1 MNELD
6 DSELWMSTDSESDE
20 IEDYESIS
28 EDATSFTMDMRP
40 QEMVTKTV
48 GGEGGVSGGAVVNVN
63 TNLRAE
69 RSVEKVTTHAAKV
82 VGNNPCDEWSNY
94 PLAQWS
100 LQENESQ
107 QNGIMT
113 LFRACVLLTRDTEE
127 DFELLPDV
135 QVTPDLKTRLG
146 SLMAFRRSDDPII
159 LAPASEP
166 LNALANDLVQK
177 RWNLGQV
184 DLSNIFYPSR
194 KFGASLV
201 VYSSRPNMEF
211 DFTDDEFD
219 ELDVFQVQNHAVDN
233 PKTTYEERDVEK
245 EWKSLELDLQC
256 LDVLDLLI
264 DKKRRWDNTEG
275 DEETPLL
282 EDYKKKTIASR
293 RDYRDRVAPTALHI
307 LAKSKRDFSRAPKNL
322 QTNLVGYLLEC
333 RGGTCDELGPQ
344 HRGKEDLFLLVAIN
358 YNNDDFIDCVERY
371 LGDKFSDLLHV
382 QDGEGKNLLHHLF
395 TWDSTKAIRDKKA
408 LLVPR
413 LSSKAKPQTIA
424 TADNI
429 GNTPV
434 HYAMDCRI
442 CLDRSDEYFKAV
454 KVMFEAGDVVIKKE
468 QRPLFNERGESPV
481 MFGRKIHQK
490 FQRDYSARKMAKKE
504 AQITALRSKL
514 LLNYEDT
521 ATPPEPETTIDSRP
535 KQPMGPPP
543 ADMYIN
549 PTSRDPG
556 MNLCFDAKGQKD
568 AKSIVHLLS
577 RMSAG
582 GFNDTLAYVH
592 LPTVSH
598 SSINAPSGRNANA
611 AQRGSLAE
619 NPSPGRTEL
628 VKVFDKL
635 YELKVKK
642 ILRLHV
648 EDRHSP
654 SHTDAS
660 IEIALQGRESFL
672 NEGGTGGREPIA
684 VETWDWRK
692 PDLSTE
698 VIAFAAP
705 TVENVHLYWSGNQ
718 AVLRAW
724 DCDEGI
730 PRLYVTTERR
740 LKRVTVHAAPG
751 LETRDRMLAM
761 LNRFKQEVQRKTGG
775 GVAVKTVIR
784 MEGLMANMDTVED
797 TSGPVSDEAA
807 EKQHVWVDTMD
818 VFRRALSSLP
828 DLKGSKAPRVKLALI
843 DDGINLGNLD
853 DYNGS
858 VTSSGV
864 SYFPGGPWHCS
875 STGHGTILANMIVRV
890 NPWVELHVVRVQD
903 GPSRNGGRNIFA
915 GSAAKALR
923 YAIDKKV
930 DIISMS
936 WTIKNAMTGGHTS
949 PMGSD
954 SRNGSFSEKPSM
966 EQRDIQALGDA
977 IDDAAKAGILMFCS
991 ASDDIQAGAMD
1002 TLPYQKQPGYIFRI
1016 GAATYLGQRDGHT
1029 EDVKRIDY
1037 FFPGNQVAEAKNPR
1051 SSEPV
1056 KYHDGSTVGTA
1067 LAAGLA
1073 SLLIYCAR
1081 ITEHRLAEKKGQ
1093 ENSRMASTCVGLA
1106 DALRL
1111 QKNMKQALDNIKSS
1125 QWTDAKY
1132 LPVWAIFKPKADD
1145 MEKAKDEDKWVIL
1158 ERLVVQLGVGIN

>member
-1 MNELD
+1 
-6 DSELWMSTDSESDE
+6 MSW
-20 IEDYESIS
+20 
-28 EDATSFTMDMRP
+28 
-40 QEMVTKTV
+40 
-48 GGEGGVSGGAVVNVN
+48 G
-63 TNLRAE
+63 
-69 RSVEKVTTHAAKV
+69 
-82 VGNNPCDEWSNY
+82 
-94 PLAQWS
+94 
-100 LQENESQ
+100 
-107 QNGIMT
+107 
-113 LFRACVLLTRDTEE
+113 
-127 DFELLPDV
+127 
-135 QVTPDLKTRLG
+135 
-146 SLMAFRRSDDPII
+146 
-159 LAPASEP
+159 
-166 LNALANDLVQK
+166 
-177 RWNLGQV
+177 
-184 DLSNIFYPSR
+184 LS
-194 KFGASLV
+194 
-201 VYSSRPNMEF
+201 
-211 DFTDDEFD
+211 
-219 ELDVFQVQNHAVDN
+219 
-233 PKTTYEERDVEK
+233 
-245 EWKSLELDLQC
+245 
-256 LDVLDLLI
+256 
-264 DKKRRWDNTEG
+264 TEG
-275 DEETPLL
+275 
-282 EDYKKKTIASR
+282 KKTFFFWWPSTTTTTTSST
-293 RDYRDRVAPTALHI
+293 VL
-307 LAKSKRDFSRAPKNL
+307 
-322 QTNLVGYLLEC
+322 
-333 RGGTCDELGPQ
+333 
-344 HRGKEDLFLLVAIN
+344 
-358 YNNDDFIDCVERY
+358 
-371 LGDKFSDLLHV
+371 SDVWETISQICYV

-434 HYAMDCRI
+434 HYAMDCRM
-442 CLDRSDEYFKAV
+442 CSDRSDEYFKAV
-454 KVMFEAGDVVIKKE
+454 KAMFEAGDAVIKKE
-468 QRPLFNERGESPV
+468 QRRLFNERGESPV

-504 AQITALRSKL
+504 AQITALRSKGL
-514 LLNYEDT
+514 MNFENA
-521 ATPPEPETTIDSRP
+521 ATPPGPETTALDSRP

-543 ADMYIN
+543 ADMYVN

-556 MNLCFDAKGQKD
+556 MVGIVKVPSLPLGRTTATSDGIVKEPMMKGPKAGTASIQPSISRSNTAGHASDRPQTPIGLQSSTPTDGRSRANMKRPRDVGTEKTVNMSTFEAKLRGWSALNEFITTHYIRTRSDMEARDLIFRGNISDLDKNLCFDAKGQKD

-592 LPTVSH
+592 LPT
-598 SSINAPSGRNANA
+598 
-611 AQRGSLAE
+611 
-619 NPSPGRTEL
+619 L

-635 YELKVKK
+635 HELKVKK
-642 ILRLHV
+642 ILRLYV
-648 EDRHSP
+648 EDRHPP

-672 NEGGTGGREPIA
+672 KDGGTVGREPIA

-730 PRLYVTTERR
+730 PRLYVTMERR

-797 TSGPVSDEAA
+797 ASGPVSDEAA
-807 EKQHVWVDTMD
+807 EKQHFWVDTMD

-903 GPSRNGGRNIFA
+903 GPSRNSGRNIFA
-915 GSAAKALR
+915 GSAAKAIR

-954 SRNGSFSEKPSM
+954 SRNGSFSDKLSM

-1056 KYHDGSTVGTA
+1056 KYHDGSSVGTA

-1145 MEKAKDEDKWVIL
+1145 MEKAKDEDKWMIL
-1158 ERLVVQLGVGIN
+1158 EKLVVQLGVGIN

>member
-1 MNELD
+1 
-6 DSELWMSTDSESDE
+6 
-20 IEDYESIS
+20 
-28 EDATSFTMDMRP
+28 
-40 QEMVTKTV
+40 
-48 GGEGGVSGGAVVNVN
+48 
-63 TNLRAE
+63 
-69 RSVEKVTTHAAKV
+69 
-82 VGNNPCDEWSNY
+82 
-94 PLAQWS
+94 
-100 LQENESQ
+100 
-107 QNGIMT
+107 
-113 LFRACVLLTRDTEE
+113 
-127 DFELLPDV
+127 
-135 QVTPDLKTRLG
+135 
-146 SLMAFRRSDDPII
+146 
-159 LAPASEP
+159 
-166 LNALANDLVQK
+166 
-177 RWNLGQV
+177 
-184 DLSNIFYPSR
+184 
-194 KFGASLV
+194 
-201 VYSSRPNMEF
+201 MEF

-219 ELDVFQVQNHAVDN
+219 ELDVPQVQNHAVDN
-233 PKTTYEERDVEK
+233 PKATYEESDVEK
-245 EWKSLELDLQC
+245 EWKSRELDLQC

-264 DKKRRWDNTEG
+264 DKKRRWDNTAG
-275 DEETPLL
+275 DEETPVL

-307 LAKSKRDFSRAPKNL
+307 LAKSKRGFSRAPKSI
-322 QTNLVGYLLEC
+322 QTDLAGYLLEC
-333 RGGTCDELGPQ
+333 RGGTCNELGPQ
-344 HRGKEDLFLLVAIN
+344 HGGKEDLFLLVAIN
-358 YNNDDFIDCVERY
+358 YNNDDFIDCVERC

-395 TWDSTKAIRDKKA
+395 TWDSTKAVRDKKA

-413 LSSKAKPQTIA
+413 LASKAKAQTVA

-429 GNTPV
+429 GNTPI
-434 HYAMDCRI
+434 HYAMDCRM

-454 KVMFEAGDVVIKKE
+454 RTMFEVGDVVIKKE
-468 QRPLFNERGESPV
+468 QRPLFNDRGESPV

-504 AQITALRSKL
+504 AQITILLSKG
-514 LLNYEDT
+514 LLNFDN
-521 ATPPEPETTIDSRP
+521 AAAPPLPETTVDSRS

-543 ADMYIN
+543 ADMYVN
-549 PTSRDPG
+549 ATSRDPG
-556 MNLCFDAKGQKD
+556 MVGIVKMPSLPVGRTTATPDGIVKEPMMKGSKVGTALTQPSISRSNTAGHASDRPQAPTGFQSSTLTDGRSRANMKRPRDIGTENTVNMSTFEAKLRGWSGLDEFITTHYIRTRSDMEARDLIFRGNISDLDKNLCFDAKGQKY

-598 SSINAPSGRNANA
+598 SSINTPLGRNASA
-611 AQRGSLAE
+611 AQRGSLTE
-619 NPSPGRTEL
+619 NPSPGRIEL

-635 YELKVKK
+635 HELKVKK

-648 EDRHSP
+648 EDRHPP

-672 NEGGTGGREPIA
+672 KDGGTVGREPIA

-775 GVAVKTVIR
+775 GVVVKTVIR

-797 TSGPVSDEAA
+797 ALGPVSDEAA

-818 VFRRALSSLP
+818 IFRRALSSLP

-915 GSAAKALR
+915 GSAAKAIR

-949 PMGSD
+949 PMGND
-954 SRNGSFSEKPSM
+954 SRNGSFSDRPSM
-966 EQRDIQALGDA
+966 EQRDIHALGDA

-1056 KYHDGSTVGTA
+1056 KYHDGSSVGTA

-1081 ITEHRLAEKKGQ
+1081 ITEHRLADKKGQ
-1093 ENSRMASTCVGLA
+1093 GKLSDG
-1106 DALRL
+1106 
-1111 QKNMKQALDNIKSS
+1111 QYSS

-1145 MEKAKDEDKWVIL
+1145 IEKAKDEDKWVIL
-1158 ERLVVQLGVGIN
+1158 EKLVVQLSVGIN

>member
-1 MNELD
+1 MEARDL
-6 DSELWMSTDSESDE
+6 
-20 IEDYESIS
+20 I
-28 EDATSFTMDMRP
+28 FR
-40 QEMVTKTV
+40 
-48 GGEGGVSGGAVVNVN
+48 
-63 TNLRAE
+63 
-69 RSVEKVTTHAAKV
+69 
-82 VGNNPCDEWSNY
+82 GN
-94 PLAQWS
+94 
-100 LQENESQ
+100 
-107 QNGIMT
+107 I
-113 LFRACVLLTRDTEE
+113 
-127 DFELLPDV
+127 
-135 QVTPDLKTRLG
+135 
-146 SLMAFRRSDDPII
+146 
-159 LAPASEP
+159 
-166 LNALANDLVQK
+166 
-177 RWNLGQV
+177 
-184 DLSNIFYPSR
+184 
-194 KFGASLV
+194 
-201 VYSSRPNMEF
+201 
-211 DFTDDEFD
+211 
-219 ELDVFQVQNHAVDN
+219 
-233 PKTTYEERDVEK
+233 
-245 EWKSLELDLQC
+245 
-256 LDVLDLLI
+256 
-264 DKKRRWDNTEG
+264 
-275 DEETPLL
+275 
-282 EDYKKKTIASR
+282 
-293 RDYRDRVAPTALHI
+293 
-307 LAKSKRDFSRAPKNL
+307 
-322 QTNLVGYLLEC
+322 
-333 RGGTCDELGPQ
+333 
-344 HRGKEDLFLLVAIN
+344 
-358 YNNDDFIDCVERY
+358 
-371 LGDKFSDLLHV
+371 SDL
-382 QDGEGKNLLHHLF
+382 
-395 TWDSTKAIRDKKA
+395 DK
-408 LLVPR
+408 
-413 LSSKAKPQTIA
+413 
-424 TADNI
+424 
-429 GNTPV
+429 
-434 HYAMDCRI
+434 
-442 CLDRSDEYFKAV
+442 
-454 KVMFEAGDVVIKKE
+454 
-468 QRPLFNERGESPV
+468 
-481 MFGRKIHQK
+481 
-490 FQRDYSARKMAKKE
+490 
-504 AQITALRSKL
+504 
-514 LLNYEDT
+514 
-521 ATPPEPETTIDSRP
+521 
-535 KQPMGPPP
+535 
-543 ADMYIN
+543 
-549 PTSRDPG
+549 
-556 MNLCFDAKGQKD
+556 NLCFDAKGQKD

-592 LPTVSH
+592 LPTVNH
-598 SSINAPSGRNANA
+598 SLINTPSGRNASTG
-611 AQRGSLAE
+611 QRGSLTE

-635 YELKVKK
+635 HELKVKK

-648 EDRHSP
+648 EDRHPP

-672 NEGGTGGREPIA
+672 KEGGTGGREPIA

-797 TSGPVSDEAA
+797 ASGPVSDEAA

-828 DLKGSKAPRVKLALI
+828 DLKGSKAPRVKVTFLRQYPTFSVIDTSPQLALI

-915 GSAAKALR
+915 GSAAKAIR

-949 PMGSD
+949 PMGND
-954 SRNGSFSEKPSM
+954 SRNGSFSDRPSM

-1056 KYHDGSTVGTA
+1056 KYHDGSSVGTA

-1073 SLLIYCAR
+1073 SLLMYCAR

-1093 ENSRMASTCVGLA
+1093 EGSRVASTCLGLA

-1145 MEKAKDEDKWVIL
+1145 MEKAKDEAKWMIL
-1158 ERLVVQLGVGIN
+1158 EKLVVQLGVGIY